1 MKAMQKGFTLIELM
15 IVVAII
21 GILAA
26 VALPAYKD
34 YTVKARMAE
43 VVLAASQCRTTISET
58 IQTMNPTATLT
69 GTNAYG
75 CDATNPTKMVASI
88 TTDAATGRITVV
100 PHATNLGQSTAF
112 VAASDYLTLTPRRD
126 SAGTAYALG
135 AANGG
140 QGTQVFDWEC
150 KSAGAAAKYA
160 PGSCR

>member
-1 MKAMQKGFTLIELM
+1 MKAVQKGFTLIELM

-34 YTVKARMAE
+34 YTVKARMSE

-100 PHATNLGQSTAF
+100 PHATNLGQSGAF
-112 VAASDYLTLTPRRD
+112 VAANDYLTLTPRRD
-126 SAGTAYALG
+126 SNGTAYALD